1 MQREF
6 LLNILFLV
14 FINLLIKPFFIFG
27 IDRTIQNQV
36 GLEEYGMYVALFNF
50 TFLVSIVNDFGI
62 QSFNNQ
68 RVAQD
73 HQLLQRYFSNIFVLK
88 ISLGI
93 LYTLLVLILAAIL
106 GYTADYYHL
115 LFFFILNQILLSAIL
130 FFRSNIS
137 ALGMYRT
144 DSLMT
149 IVERVVLIV
158 ICSILLWANPFS
170 TSFQIEWFVYAQT
183 CSLFITAIIGFSI
196 VYQQLHT
203 FRLQFNPNMLWELL
217 KNSAPFALVIFLMTV
232 YTRVDFVMIER
243 LLPDGKKAAG
253 IYASAYRLLDAVNI
267 IGLLFS
273 GLLLPMFAKS
283 LKANS
288 SIIPLL
294 QVSARLL
301 FFGTILTAISVCFF
315 RIEIMELLYT
325 HTDVY
330 AANVL
335 GILIFT
341 FIMVGGGYIFGTLLL
356 ANNSLKQLNKLF
368 LISVLLNIGSNFY
381 CIPRWGALGA
391 AGTTLIT
398 QGVAFIGQILIA
410 RKVFDLKTD
419 WVLIRQLV
427 GFIILIIGITSL
439 AYYHG
444 PFVWIGNLL
453 LVLVGGIGA
462 GFAVGLLNK
471 NDFFSLLENR
481 QSKY

>member
-1 MQREF
+1 MIQREF
-6 LLNILFLV
+6 LLNILFLI

-36 GLEEYGMYVALFNF
+36 GLEEYGIYAALFNF
-50 TFLVSIVNDFGI
+50 TFLFSIVNDFGI
-62 QSFNNQ
+62 QTFNNQ

-88 ISLGI
+88 IGLGI
-93 LYTLLVLILAAIL
+93 LYTLLVFIIATLL
-106 GYTADYYHL
+106 GYTASYYHL
-115 LFFFILNQILLSAIL
+115 LFFLLINQILLSAIH

-149 IVERVVLIV
+149 IVERVILII
-158 ICSILLWANPFS
+158 ICSVLLWANPLS
-170 TSFQIEWFVYAQT
+170 TSFQIEWFIYAQT
-183 CSLFITAIIGFSI
+183 CSLFIAAAIGFSI

-203 FRLQFNPNMLWELL
+203 FRLQFNRSILWELL
-217 KNSAPFALVIFLMTV
+217 KNSAPFALVVFLMTI

-243 LLPDGKKAAG
+243 LLPEGKKAAG

-273 GLLLPMFAKS
+273 GLLLPMFSKL
-283 LKANS
+283 LKANT

-315 RIEIMELLYT
+315 RVEIMDLLYI
-325 HTDVY
+325 HTNLN

-335 GILIFT
+335 GVLIFT
-341 FIMVGGGYIFGTLLL
+341 FILVGGGYIFGTLLL
-356 ANNSLKQLNKLF
+356 ANNSLRQLNQLF
-368 LISVLLNIGSNFY
+368 LISVLLNIGLNFY
-381 CIPRWGALGA
+381 CIPRWGPLGA

-398 QGVAFIGQILIA
+398 QGVAFIGQIIIA

-419 WVLIRQLV
+419 WVLIGQLI
-427 GFIILIIGITSL
+427 GFVVLVFGTSFL
-439 AYYHG
+439 AYYYG
-444 PFVWIGNLL
+444 PFNWIGNFL
-453 LVLVGGIGA
+453 LVLMGGVVL

-471 NDFFSLLENR
+471 KDFFALLENR
-481 QSKY
+481 